1 MWCGGTA
8 TRWGIVDVWESQQDW
23 QNFFDE
29 RLSPHFEAI
38 GATGQPDAQ
47 FHDVYRYFNT
57 GAAA

>member
-1 MWCGGTA
+1 M
-8 TRWGIVDVWESQQDW
+8 GIVDVWESQQDW

-38 GATGQPDAQ
+38 GATGQPDAH